1 MGFGITAVRHLTKLP
16 MKNLLII
23 FSLCFIFACQKELKK
38 DIPEYPDQESVKE
51 SNTSNKNPTQVY
63 FGDTHLHTD
72 LSMDAGAFGN
82 RIGMDEAYQ
91 FARGDEVTST
101 TGIKTKLSKPLD
113 FLVVADH
120 SDGMG
125 FFPDLMAG
133 KAHVMQYEESKKW
146 KKLIDEGK
154 GGDAAVDIIKTFSQG
169 QFPFKTNDVEMMTPV
184 WKNVVDAAEKYNDPG
199 TFTAFIGYEWTSLIK
214 GNNLHRV
221 VIYRDNGD
229 LAIKQLP
236 FTNED
241 SSDPERLWDNL
252 EGYEKN
258 TGGKV
263 LAIPHNGNLS
273 NGMMFAE
280 TTVSGKAYDKNYVDR
295 RARWEPLYEATQI
308 KGDGETHPFLS
319 PNDEFAD
326 YENWDKG
333 NLDMSEAKTNDM
345 LQYEYTRSALKL
357 GLKYKKELGTNPYKF
372 GLIGSTDSHTSLATA
387 DEDNFFGKASNV
399 EPGKE
404 RWNHPFIDSDK
415 GTVNTWETVASGY
428 AAVWAHENTRASL
441 WDAMMRK
448 ETYATTGSRMKVRFF
463 GGWHFSSDD
472 LNDDLVAKGYEKGVP
487 MGGDLKPAEGYSPTF
502 IVYAL
507 MDPDR
512 GSLDRIQIV
521 KGWRN
526 ADGSLDEK
534 VYDVAWS
541 GERKPG
547 KDGKVPSVGNSVNFE
562 NGSWDNSIGATEL
575 KKVWKDPDFDPAS
588 EAFYYVRVL
597 EIPTPRWTL
606 FDKIRYG
613 AELSDEVP
621 LTTTERAY
629 TSPIW
634 YSPTY

>member
-1 MGFGITAVRHLTKLP
+1 
-16 MKNLLII
+16 MKYLALFFSLLI
-23 FSLCFIFACQKELKK
+23 FISCEKEGKK
-38 DIPEYPDQESVKE
+38 DILNTTEEPSSNETDSTSKYPMKVL
-51 SNTSNKNPTQVY
+51 

-91 FARGDEVTST
+91 FARGDEVTSS
-101 TGIKTKLSKPLD
+101 TGIKAKLSRPLD

-133 KAHVMQYEESKKW
+133 KDHVMQYEESKKW

-154 GGDAAVDIIKTFSQG
+154 GGDAALDIIKTFSQG

-184 WKNVVDAAEKYNDPG
+184 WKNVVEAAEKYNNPG
-199 TFTAFIGYEWTSLIK
+199 KFTAFIGYEWTSLIK

-229 LAIKQLP
+229 KAIQQLP

-280 TTVSGKAYDKNYVDR
+280 TTISGQPFDKSYVDR
-295 RARWEPLYEATQI
+295 RAKWEPLYEATQI

-333 NLDMSEAKTNDM
+333 NLDMSAVKTDDM

-357 GLKYKKELGTNPYKF
+357 GLKFKKELGTNPYKY

-387 DEDNFFGKASNV
+387 DENNFFGKASNV
-399 EPGKE
+399 EPSKDRSG
-404 RWNHPFIDSDK
+404 HPFVTSEK
-415 GTVNTWETVASGY
+415 GTVYTWETLASGY
-428 AAVWAHENTRASL
+428 AAVWAHENTRTSI
-441 WDAMMRK
+441 WDAMKRK
-448 ETYATTGSRMKVRFF
+448 ETYASTGSRMQVRFF
-463 GGWHFSSDD
+463 GGWNFSQDD
-472 LNDDLVAKGYEKGVP
+472 LNGNFVETGYEKGVP
-487 MGGDLKPAEGYSPTF
+487 MGGDITEGKDKAPTF
-502 IVYAL
+502 MVYAL
-507 MDPDR
+507 MDPEG
-512 GSLDRIQIV
+512 GSLDRIQVV
-521 KGWRN
+521 KGWIN
-526 ADGSLDEK
+526 EDGSLDEM
-534 VYDVAWS
+534 VYDVIWS
-541 GERKPG
+541 GERTPNAEG
-547 KDGKVPSVGNSVNFE
+547 KLPSIGSSVNLE
-562 NGSWDNSIGATEL
+562 DATWDNSIGATEL
-575 KKVWKDPDFDPAS
+575 KGFWSDPDFDATQ

-613 AELSDEVP
+613 AELSDEIP

-634 YSPTY
+634 YSPK